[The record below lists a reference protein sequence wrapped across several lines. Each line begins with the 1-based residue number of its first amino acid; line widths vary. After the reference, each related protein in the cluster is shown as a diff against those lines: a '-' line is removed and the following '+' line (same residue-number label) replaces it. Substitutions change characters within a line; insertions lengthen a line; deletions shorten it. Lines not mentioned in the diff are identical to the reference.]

1 MEDEAGFEPAILVLQ
16 TRALTT
22 WLLTLCINGPPT
34 RTLTLNNGLE
44 DRYDLQ
50 FHHERKYI

>member
-1 MEDEAGFEPAILVLQ
+1 MEDEVRFELTILVLQ